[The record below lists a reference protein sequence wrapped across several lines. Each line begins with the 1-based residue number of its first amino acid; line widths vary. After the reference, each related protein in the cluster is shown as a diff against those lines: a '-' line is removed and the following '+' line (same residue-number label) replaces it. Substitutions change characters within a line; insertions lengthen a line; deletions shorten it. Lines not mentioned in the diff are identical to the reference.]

1 LEKAAGMNLLRWLL
15 VVPAACLG
23 FVLSVV
29 CGFGL
34 VSLAGWFCPPEL
46 VVSGLCT
53 ASWYPFASDL
63 AICVS
68 AALGASVTVA
78 LPFLLAPTHRLP
90 VAITAF
96 AGGSLFALWI
106 LVDGGSSLMF
116 PVASALAGGL
126 LMAVLVLR
134 GAKIANATRSSP

>member
-1 LEKAAGMNLLRWLL
+1 MKLLRWLL
-15 VVPAACLG
+15 VLPAACLG
-23 FVLSVV
+23 FLLSVV

-46 VVSGLCT
+46 VISGMCT
-53 ASWYPFASDL
+53 ASWYPLASDL

-68 AALGASVTVA
+68 AALGASATVA

-90 VAITAF
+90 IAITAF
-96 AGGSLFALWI
+96 AGGSFFALWV
-106 LVDGGSSLMF
+106 LVDGGPSLAL
-116 PVASALAGGL
+116 PVVSALGGGL

-134 GAKIANATRSSP
+134 GARIANATHPSP

>member
-1 LEKAAGMNLLRWLL
+1 MKILRWLL

-23 FVLSVV
+23 FLLSVV
-29 CGFGL
+29 CGLGL
-34 VSLAGWFCPPEL
+34 VSLASRFCPPEL
-46 VVSGLCT
+46 VISGLCT
-53 ASWYPFASDL
+53 APWYPFVTKL
-63 AICVS
+63 AICLS

-96 AGGSLFALWI
+96 AGGSFFALWI
-106 LVDGGSSLMF
+106 LVDGGPAFIL
-116 PVASALAGGL
+116 PVGSALGGGL

-134 GAKIANATRSSP
+134 GARIANTTRPSP

>member
-1 LEKAAGMNLLRWLL
+1 MKILRWLL

-23 FVLSVV
+23 FFLSVA
-29 CGFGL
+29 CGLVL
-34 VSLAGWFCPPEL
+34 VSLAGRFCPPER
-46 VVSGLCT
+46 VISGLCT
-53 ASWYPFASDL
+53 ASWYPFVTDL

-96 AGGSLFALWI
+96 AGGSFFALWM
-106 LVDGGSSLMF
+106 LVDGGPSLMF
-116 PVASALAGGL
+116 PVASALGGGL

-134 GAKIANATRSSP
+134 GARMANATRPAP